1 MTWSPNVKCLFLQ
14 PPQCL
19 LKELIGKVV
28 MVKRSEMWAHNLN
41 FVSQILTW
49 LLFLLVSIYQVQT
62 KPPCSWYGHTY
73 IYNKGSQSISW
84 YWFYN
89 FSHYDWPNNFLYVV
103 FLYVDILVLIKSKVP
118 FFFFSLK
125 LFLSLSKK
133 HLTTFRSQKY
143 FFLYYLIGIL

>member
-1 MTWSPNVKCLFLQ
+1 
-14 PPQCL
+14 
-19 LKELIGKVV
+19 
-28 MVKRSEMWAHNLN
+28 MWAHNLN

-49 LLFLLVSIYQVQT
+49 LLFLLVSIYQLQT
-62 KPPCSWYGHTY
+62 KPPCSWYGHIY

-118 FFFFSLK
+118 FFFFLK
-125 LFLSLSKK
+125 TIPFFIQETFDYLQVTKIFLSILPYRNFII
-133 HLTTFRSQKY
+133 LDFTFRCMIHLQVIFVY
-143 FFLYYLIGIL
+143 GIS